1 MGSKRITLSEFA
13 IHQKGFAFK
22 SNDYQN
28 NGVAVVRVSNFTND
42 SIDISDLKF
51 VNADVANDKA
61 AFELLEDDV
70 VIATVGS
77 WPNNPASVVGKVIR
91 VPANASKSLLNQNAV
106 RLRPLS
112 NDANDLQFLFYLLK
126 DKTFSDYIVSTAQGS
141 ANQAS
146 ITLKDIYAYEFD
158 CPDYQSRKLIAKNL
172 YALDMKITLNRQIN
186 QTLEQMA
193 QTLFKSW
200 FVDFDPVIDN
210 ALDAGNDIPDTL
222 QERAEQRRQ
231 LRAKADFKPLPAET
245 RALFPSEFEETEL
258 GWVPKGWEVRKI
270 KEFAVVIKGIS
281 YKSSELTESK
291 TALVT
296 LKSFNRGGGYR
307 LDGLKEYSGKY
318 KTEQIVKAGDL
329 VVAYTDVTQAA
340 DIIGKPALVVDNPK
354 YEKLVISL
362 DVSVV
367 RTNLDIYKTFFYNL
381 MKTEAFQNHT
391 LSYTSGTTVLHL
403 SKDAVPEYE
412 FFCPNVELVEVFD
425 NIVNKHYSSI
435 NLNINENIM
444 LENIRNTLLPKL
456 ISGELALDDL
466 PEEIAEAAEAL

>member
-158 CPDYQSRKLIAKNL
+158 CPDS
-172 YALDMKITLNRQIN
+172 
-186 QTLEQMA
+186 
-193 QTLFKSW
+193 
-200 FVDFDPVIDN
+200 
-210 ALDAGNDIPDTL
+210 
-222 QERAEQRRQ
+222 
-231 LRAKADFKPLPAET
+231 
-245 RALFPSEFEETEL
+245 
-258 GWVPKGWEVRKI
+258 
-270 KEFAVVIKGIS
+270 
-281 YKSSELTESK
+281 
-291 TALVT
+291 
-296 LKSFNRGGGYR
+296 
-307 LDGLKEYSGKY
+307 
-318 KTEQIVKAGDL
+318 
-329 VVAYTDVTQAA
+329 
-340 DIIGKPALVVDNPK
+340 
-354 YEKLVISL
+354 
-362 DVSVV
+362 
-367 RTNLDIYKTFFYNL
+367 
-381 MKTEAFQNHT
+381 
-391 LSYTSGTTVLHL
+391 
-403 SKDAVPEYE
+403 
-412 FFCPNVELVEVFD
+412 
-425 NIVNKHYSSI
+425 
-435 NLNINENIM
+435 
-444 LENIRNTLLPKL
+444 
-456 ISGELALDDL
+456 
-466 PEEIAEAAEAL
+466 